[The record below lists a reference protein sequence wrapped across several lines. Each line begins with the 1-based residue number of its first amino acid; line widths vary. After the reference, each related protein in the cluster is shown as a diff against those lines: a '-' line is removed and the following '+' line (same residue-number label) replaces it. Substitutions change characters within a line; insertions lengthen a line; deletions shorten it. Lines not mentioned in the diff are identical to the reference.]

1 MPPYTGKN
9 RSSRSVVQNVQIVS
23 NFGSSVFLW
32 VNLALSLISFTTKHA
47 KATKV
52 LDINALEYLNFV
64 LLATFVVKYLW
75 LPLVAAWPR

>member
-1 MPPYTGKN
+1 
-9 RSSRSVVQNVQIVS
+9 
-23 NFGSSVFLW
+23 LW
-32 VNLALSLISFTTKHA
+32 GNLALSLISFTTKHV

>member
-1 MPPYTGKN
+1 VG
-9 RSSRSVVQNVQIVS
+9 
-23 NFGSSVFLW
+23 
-32 VNLALSLISFTTKHA
+32 NLALSLISFTTKHT

-64 LLATFVVKYLW
+64 LLATSFVVKYLW